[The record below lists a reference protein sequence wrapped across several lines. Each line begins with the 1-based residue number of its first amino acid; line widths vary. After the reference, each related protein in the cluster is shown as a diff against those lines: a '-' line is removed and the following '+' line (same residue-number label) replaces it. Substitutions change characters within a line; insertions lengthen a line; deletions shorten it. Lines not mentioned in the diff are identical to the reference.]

1 MNAFATGRRIKSL
14 ICGDDFMK
22 ECLTVTE
29 VVGISCVHSTRM
41 LNHSTL
47 SQSYLSTIRTD
58 QRPELTCRALVQGAY
73 ERSCGLSSP
82 TSRPRTDLLEELA
95 EASAM
100 SAWMNTD

>member
-22 ECLTVTE
+22 ECLTVTD

-41 LNHSTL
+41 LNHITL

-73 ERSCGLSSP
+73 ERSCRLSS
-82 TSRPRTDLLEELA
+82 PRTDLLGELA